1 MVILVLG
8 LVIFLG
14 LHSTRVFAE
23 SLRANAIARL
33 GEGAW
38 KGTYS
43 LLSIIGFFLIVLGFA
58 QARWNVVELWTPPV
72 WTRQTTILLM
82 LFSAILM
89 AAYIFKKSHIAVA
102 ARHPMLWSVAIW
114 AAGHL
119 LSNGSSADL
128 VLFGAFFVWAVADLR
143 SSYARDQRNAVA
155 YPAPNWGATFDGR
168 LHLDRPSRGPAP
180 VAVWR
185 GADGDVTAG
194 EGSGFS
200 RRRAR
205 LRRTTLVLLS
215 RDRVLALKPDEAG
228 LLRLLQQG
236 SSATRLLVDRLQ
248 YRILLDVTPQVRP
261 PVLEVEN
268 LSRRVWLGV
277 LLQRDELHILLGPDE
292 LARVVKYFSF
302 QLDGLVLVVV
312 VPDRVPVQRLG
323 DVRIGLLLALEEGEE
338 EVRVPLLP
346 VADRVDGHLEEQ
358 REVLVRRSLATELF
372 DLLCVLWL
380 EQSSLAS
387 ALLLLDY
394 RTLTVG
400 YPQPPLFR
408 DPN

>member
-58 QARWNVVELWTPPV
+58 QARWNVVELWTPPA

-102 ARHPMLWSVAIW
+102 AHHPMLWSVAIW

-143 SSYARDQRNAVA
+143 SSYARDRRNAMT
-155 YPAPNWGATFDGR
+155 YPAPNWGATIGAVLLGVVMWIALLGG
-168 LHLDRPSRGPAP
+168 LHLRLF
-180 VAVWR
+180 
-185 GADGDVTAG
+185 G
-194 EGSGFS
+194 ESPM
-200 RRRAR
+200 AM
-205 LRRTTLVLLS
+205 
-215 RDRVLALKPDEAG
+215 
-228 LLRLLQQG
+228 
-236 SSATRLLVDRLQ
+236 
-248 YRILLDVTPQVRP
+248 
-261 PVLEVEN
+261 
-268 LSRRVWLGV
+268 
-277 LLQRDELHILLGPDE
+277 
-292 LARVVKYFSF
+292 
-302 QLDGLVLVVV
+302 
-312 VPDRVPVQRLG
+312 
-323 DVRIGLLLALEEGEE
+323 
-338 EVRVPLLP
+338 
-346 VADRVDGHLEEQ
+346 
-358 REVLVRRSLATELF
+358 
-372 DLLCVLWL
+372 
-380 EQSSLAS
+380 
-387 ALLLLDY
+387 
-394 RTLTVG
+394 
-400 YPQPPLFR
+400 
-408 DPN
+408 